1 MVMEECENSMNLKTN
16 SRIVTLKESDMLAR
30 ITTRE
35 ARLAKMDETTYDAN
49 VRIQDLPRSAD
60 RIIGALA
67 LLTGRNKWEVVRDAL
82 IEYADNHRHEL
93 NIGEKA

>member
-1 MVMEECENSMNLKTN
+1 MGENLNLKTN
-16 SRIVTLKESDMLAR
+16 SRIITLKESDSLNV
-30 ITTRE
+30 
-35 ARLAKMDETTYDAN
+35 RLAKMDETTYDAN

-82 IEYADNHRHEL
+82 IEYAERHRHEL
-93 NIGEKA
+93 AVD

>member
-1 MVMEECENSMNLKTN
+1 MSLPKFLISNG
-16 SRIVTLKESDMLAR
+16 RIVTLKESDSLN
-30 ITTRE
+30 
-35 ARLAKMDETTYDAN
+35 ARLTKMDETTYDAN

-82 IEYADNHRHEL
+82 IEYADRHRHEL
-93 NIGEKA
+93 VIE